1 MTLILGPADA
11 SHFRVKVGR
20 YGERWYCDPLPGDD
34 IAPAADPDAAWPAI
48 STIKRASGNDWSFV
62 AMKRIAHAADAEL
75 ERLPTLAA
83 EQRYDTC
90 KSINSHGLNVA
101 AGRGTIVH
109 WWGEDLL
116 HGRPPRAVTPLD
128 LTAARLPAESLTRA
142 LLYLPALQQFF
153 DTYQPELVA
162 AEYPVIHRDLN
173 GVGYGGTPDGIWRIG
188 GDLYLYDFKTRTE
201 DGDHAAY
208 PEEAAQIA
216 AGARA
221 DYMLVEGVDGAE
233 RRHIPDVVG
242 GMVVSIKPDGCR
254 IYPVDID
261 KAFDHFTAL
270 HAWWVARRA
279 EREPI
284 GRPWPV
290 KAAKKGVT
298 MTNRGLF
305 YLTKPPLERDEVATR
320 ARALVDA
327 GHGARL
333 AAAWPDGIPGLA
345 TDHQHTPDELAQIAA
360 AVHSVEVDTDAPF
373 TVDDQTLDTPRHAV
387 LEAETGGPDTSGI
400 DEGPDISDDE
410 YEVLRVALGLLP
422 DDGIAKVEQV
432 VAEAHAAHVPI
443 SLRQRRSRR
452 RYLIAR
458 ALVDWATAMSLCEAD
473 LYELVECVR
482 DSPLVRDTPLGAA
495 IGALTLEQAQ
505 QLADMVAAPAA

>member
-116 HGRPPRAVTPLD
+116 HGRPPRTVTPLD

-233 RRHIPDVVG
+233 RRHIPDVPAAPNANRSAG
-242 GMVVSIKPDGCR
+242 RGPSKPR
-254 IYPVDID
+254 
-261 KAFDHFTAL
+261 
-270 HAWWVARRA
+270 RRA
-279 EREPI
+279 
-284 GRPWPV
+284 
-290 KAAKKGVT
+290 
-298 MTNRGLF
+298 
-305 YLTKPPLERDEVATR
+305 
-320 ARALVDA
+320 
-327 GHGARL
+327 
-333 AAAWPDGIPGLA
+333 
-345 TDHQHTPDELAQIAA
+345 
-360 AVHSVEVDTDAPF
+360 
-373 TVDDQTLDTPRHAV
+373 
-387 LEAETGGPDTSGI
+387 
-400 DEGPDISDDE
+400 
-410 YEVLRVALGLLP
+410 
-422 DDGIAKVEQV
+422 
-432 VAEAHAAHVPI
+432 
-443 SLRQRRSRR
+443 
-452 RYLIAR
+452 
-458 ALVDWATAMSLCEAD
+458 
-473 LYELVECVR
+473 
-482 DSPLVRDTPLGAA
+482 
-495 IGALTLEQAQ
+495 
-505 QLADMVAAPAA
+505 